1 MYKIYCYPFIQATET
16 PVEKDSH
23 SKCIPVS
30 MTWIVCSVKI
40 IAKIVN
46 LEEILI
52 KNIDYSTLSFS
63 LTSLAMVVCHAVFV
77 LWRQFVCAIEKA
89 LCALKFSYSSLFVF
103 TICRN
108 FKFVCIFFF
117 IIIYINW
124 RKYFYISNCCL
135 RRQKQ
140 RDPILGHFVGLLFTL
155 QVLNNL
161 F

>member
-1 MYKIYCYPFIQATET
+1 M
-16 PVEKDSH
+16 
-23 SKCIPVS
+23 
-30 MTWIVCSVKI
+30 CSVKI

-103 TICRN
+103 TICRK
-108 FKFVCIFFF
+108 FKFVCIFFYHNLYKLKKVF
-117 IIIYINW
+117 L
-124 RKYFYISNCCL
+124 YF
-135 RRQKQ
+135 K
-140 RDPILGHFVGLLFTL
+140 LLFTPTKAARPYIGPFCGL
-155 QVLNNL
+155 IVYPAST
-161 F
+161 